1 MPESHVPE
9 SSIISLVE
17 SVGRFLEPLYGLFGY
32 KPSHGHARMYISG
45 RMRQLE
51 RRTLEP
57 IATANGVHRRPLQ
70 QFVGNGQWSDE
81 PVREKACEMIAEE
94 LGDPNGVLIVDGSG
108 FQKWGT
114 ESVGVQR
121 QWLGRLGKREN
132 CQVGEFL
139 AYASTKGHTLVDCSL
154 YLPECWADDAERR
167 EKAYVPEDI
176 EFRKGWQLAFEL
188 VMKRSAALPH
198 RWLLGDDAYGRVVEF
213 RKQLDNAGERYLLDV
228 PSNTL
233 VKLQPGDKKGQRVDE
248 IAKSI
253 PKSAWTFVK
262 TRDGEKGPI
271 QVRAIKMRVTT
282 GEGDDA
288 RRETLLVVRRPSS
301 GKHWYYLSN
310 GKGFTVEKMA
320 KAAACRHYVEQALQ
334 LAKGEVGLAEYEVRS
349 WVGWHHHMTLSMLA
363 LLFLATEN
371 RRLQKNSSAH
381 GPASPAHHCV
391 PSRAA

>member
-9 SSIISLVE
+9 SSITSLVDG
-17 SVGRFLEPLYGLFGY
+17 VDRFLEPLYGLFGY
-32 KPSHGHARMYISG
+32 KPSQGHARMYICG
-45 RMRQLE
+45 RMWQLE

-70 QFVGNGQWSDE
+70 RFVGDGQWSDE
-81 PVREKACEMIAEE
+81 PIREKACRMIADQ
-94 LGDPNGVLIVDGSG
+94 LGDPDGILILDGSG

-139 AYASTKGHTLVDCSL
+139 AYASPKGHTLVDCSL
-154 YLPECWADDAERR
+154 YLPECWAEDAERR
-167 EKAYVPEDI
+167 EKTHVPKDVA
-176 EFRKGWQLAFEL
+176 FRKGWEL
-188 VMKRSAALPH
+188 GFDLIMKRAAILPH
-198 RWLLGDDAYGRVVEF
+198 RWVLGDDAYGRVVEL
-213 RKQLDNAGERYLLDV
+213 RKQLEHAGERYLLDV

-233 VKLQPGDKKGQRVDE
+233 VKLRPDDEKAQRVDAVARA
-248 IAKSI
+248 IRKSD
-253 PKSAWTFVK
+253 WTRVK
-262 TRDGEKGPI
+262 TRDAEKGPI
-271 QVRAIKMRVTT
+271 EVRAIKMRVTT
-282 GEGDDA
+282 GEGENA
-288 RRETLLVVRRPSS
+288 RRETLLVVRRPAS

-310 GKGFTVEKMA
+310 GRGFSVAKMA
-320 KAAACRHYVEQALQ
+320 KVAACRHYVEQALQ

-371 RRLQKNSSAH
+371 RRLKKNSRVH
-381 GPASPAHHCV
+381 GPAGPASHSPLA
-391 PSRAA
+391 RAA